1 MAQAASATLKAN
13 AAATARVISRE
24 LRIAWGRTAATWPT
38 DWATQSSDETAR
50 VLDLTLDRR
59 LSLDSALG
67 RGAGPVAQLRV
78 TLDNYDQRFSPYNSA
93 GPLYANISGTATT
106 PGGASVRYPRL
117 WMTPVRLRMGFYDT
131 GAGHEY
137 LTVFS
142 GLIDYPSETYG
153 LDGEQVALVC
163 LDRGAALL
171 DVPASSIIH
180 EDVQLDAWLRY
191 LVSTRGGIATGQTLD
206 RAFFSIPFA
215 WLDDER
221 LWSEVQQAAASE
233 GGNAFFDETGEFQ
246 YRNAAWWA
254 TAADSIATTNTAIIS
269 AQYAAVRPDIDHKAL
284 ATGCIVEYQPRAHGG
299 EQIVWRSNE
308 TITVPPGS
316 KTVEARF
323 SYPVSILLTPASPG
337 DWLPVSSG
345 GLDMTAK
352 ISLDIQEQTAQR
364 ANLVFVNEAQQTV
377 FIPKMQLRGLALIGG
392 PQEQVDVDAAA
403 ALVPTNKPR
412 IGGNPYIQ
420 TKGQAQLVAA
430 LIAYR
435 NSYPRL
441 TYHLTGVP
449 ALPWLQL
456 GDRIGIDLQEHSG
469 TTPISTIRYG
479 IITSLVSSWRP
490 DGAYLMDIEAVD
502 VAGLYE
508 YDNYHVLGTTN
519 YGAGVA
525 FV

>member
-1 MAQAASATLKAN
+1 MAQTTTSTLKAN
-13 AAATARVISRE
+13 AAASARVISRE

-50 VLDLTLDRR
+50 VLDLALDRR

-67 RGAGPVAQLRV
+67 RGAGPVAQLCV
-78 TLDNYDQRFSPYNSA
+78 TLDNYDQRYSPYNAA
-93 GPLYANISGTATT
+93 GPLYANISSTATT
-106 PGGASVRYPRL
+106 AGGTSVRYPRL
-117 WMTPVRLRMGFYDT
+117 WLTPVRLRMGFYDSS
-131 GAGHEY
+131 AGHEY

-153 LDGEQVALVC
+153 LEGERVSLVC

-171 DVPASSIIH
+171 DVPASSTIH
-180 EDVQLDAWLRY
+180 EDVQIDAWLRY

-206 RAFFSIPFA
+206 RAFFSVPFA

-221 LWSEVQQAAASE
+221 LWSEVQQAAASD
-233 GGNAFFDETGEFQ
+233 GGVAFFDEVGAFR

-254 TAADSIATTNTAIIS
+254 TAADSTSTTNTAIIS
-269 AQYAAVRPDIDHKAL
+269 AQYASFSPNINHKSL
-284 ATGCIVEYQPRAHGG
+284 ATGSIVEYQPRAHGG

-308 TITVPPGS
+308 IITVPPGT
-316 KTVEARF
+316 KTIEARF
-323 SYPVSILLTPASPG
+323 SYPVSILLSPAAPG

-345 GLDMTAK
+345 GIDMTAK
-352 ISLDIQEQTAQR
+352 ISLDIQGQTAQR
-364 ANLVFVNEAQQTV
+364 ANLVFVNDARQTI
-377 FIPKMQLRGLALIGG
+377 FIPKMQLRWLALIGG

-420 TKGQAQLVAA
+420 TKGQAQLVAS

-441 TYHLTGVP
+441 THRLTGVP

>member
-1 MAQAASATLKAN
+1 MAQVTTPTLKAN
-13 AAATARVISRE
+13 AAASARVISRE
-24 LRIAWGRTAATWPT
+24 LRIAWGRTASTWPT
-38 DWATQSSDETAR
+38 DWATQSSDETTR
-50 VLDLTLDRR
+50 MLDVSLDRR

-67 RGAGPVAQLRV
+67 RGAGPVAQMRV
-78 TLDNYDQRFSPYNSA
+78 TLDNYDQRFSPHNSA
-93 GPLYANISGTATT
+93 GPLYASISGTATT
-106 PGGASVRYPRL
+106 AGGASVRYPRL

-171 DVPASSIIH
+171 DVPASSTIH
-180 EDVQLDAWLRY
+180 EDVLIDAWLRY

-221 LWSEVQQAAASE
+221 LWSEVQQVAASE
-233 GGNAFFDETGEFQ
+233 GGTAFFDEVGAFQ

-254 TAADSIATTNTAIIS
+254 TAPDSISTTNTAVIS
-269 AQYAAVRPDIDHKAL
+269 AQYATFRPDINHKAL
-284 ATGCIVEYQPRAHGG
+284 ATGSIVEYQPRAHGG
-299 EQIVWRSNE
+299 EQIAWRSNE
-308 TITVPPGS
+308 TIAVPPGW
-316 KTVEARF
+316 KKVEARF
-323 SYPVSILLTPASPG
+323 SYPVSVLLTPAAPG

-345 GLDMTAK
+345 GLDMTDK

-364 ANLVFVNEAQQTV
+364 ANLVFINDALQTV

-392 PQEQVDVDAAA
+392 PQEQVDVNAAA

-430 LIAYR
+430 LVAYR

-456 GDRIGIDLQEHSG
+456 GDRIGIDLQAHSG
-469 TTPISTIRYG
+469 TTPISDIRYG
-479 IITSLVSSWRP
+479 IITSLSSSWRP

-502 VAGLYE
+502 VAGLFE
-508 YDNYHVLGTTN
+508 YSNYHILGATN